1 MDMPIN
7 AFKRALQTGE
17 TQIGAFLGLADA
29 YCAEIMASAGFD
41 WLMIDGEHA
50 PNSVRDVLQQLQ
62 AMAPYPVRV
71 VVRNVDHDAARI
83 KQLLDVGVQSLLVPM
98 VESAAEA
105 EALVRAMRYPP
116 HGIRGVGTALAR
128 AARWNG
134 VDGYFQKADQEMCLI
149 VQVESKAGLDALDD
163 ILKVEGVDAVFIGPS
178 DLAASL
184 GHLGNPGHPDV
195 KACIETAIAKI
206 AAAGKAPGVFSADPA
221 MAKNYQE
228 RGARFIAV
236 GVDTLLLRNAA
247 VKLAATFKSDGDAKS
262 GAAY

>member
-7 AFKRALQTGE
+7 AFKRALHTGE
-17 TQIGAFLGLADA
+17 TQIGAFLGLTDA

-71 VVRNVDHDAARI
+71 VVRCVDHDAARI

-116 HGIRGVGTALAR
+116 NGIRGVGTALAR

-134 VDGYFQKADQEMCLI
+134 VDGYFAKADQEMCLI
-149 VQVESKAGLDALDD
+149 VQVESKAGLDSLDD

-184 GHLGNPGHPDV
+184 GHLGNPGHPEV
-195 KACIETAIAKI
+195 KASIETAIAKI

-247 VKLAATFKSDGDAKS
+247 VKLAASFKSDGDAKS